1 MILITKNKEPK
12 EWTEYRN
19 TPGVDYQ
26 AIPELVQSLLKE
38 QGYICAYCMRRIPV
52 KDRLYKKD
60 GNNYVLTDEDHR
72 VEHIK
77 SRELHD
83 DLKLEY
89 TNMVVCCPGHIGT
102 EDHCDRLKGAKDIS
116 FTPLD
121 QQFIKTIKYRSD
133 GTILSTNK
141 QYDREINEILNLNT
155 ELLKKNRKTMLTE
168 VITRINVDCKRE
180 KSWDKN
186 TLERYLSKYSEKHS
200 EKDGE
205 DVKEKYYSYCGIIT
219 WFLQKK
225 LRALG

>member
-38 QGYICAYCMRRIPV
+38 QGYICAYCMRRIPQ
-52 KDRLYKKD
+52 KDKLYKKD
-60 GNNYVLTDEDHR
+60 GNNYVLTNEDHR

-89 TNMVVCCPGHIGT
+89 RNMVICCPGHIGT

-121 QQFIKTIKYRSD
+121 QQFIDTIKYNSD
-133 GTILSTNK
+133 GTIISTNEVYNK
-141 QYDREINEILNLNT
+141 EISEVLNLNT
-155 ELLKKNRKTMLTE
+155 ELLKKNRKAMLTE
-168 VITRINVDCKRE
+168 VISKLNVDCK
-180 KSWDKN
+180 KGKNWDKK
-186 TLERYLSKYSEKHS
+186 TLERYLSKYSEKHP
-200 EKDGE
+200 ENDEEG
-205 DVKEKYYSYCGIIT
+205 VKEKYYPYCGIVSC
-219 WFLQKK
+219 FLQKK
-225 LRALG
+225 LRTLA

>member
-38 QGYICAYCMRRIPV
+38 QGYICAYCMRRIPQ
-52 KDRLYKKD
+52 KDKLYKKD
-60 GNNYVLTDEDHR
+60 GNNYVLTNEDHR

-89 TNMVVCCPGHIGT
+89 RNMVICCPGHIGT
-102 EDHCDRLKGAKDIS
+102 ENHCDRLKGAKDIL

-121 QQFIKTIKYRSD
+121 QQFIDTIKYNSD
-133 GTILSTNK
+133 GTIISTNEVYNK
-141 QYDREINEILNLNT
+141 EINEVLNLNT
-155 ELLKKNRKTMLTE
+155 ELLKKNRKAMLTE
-168 VITRINVDCKRE
+168 VISKLNVDCK
-180 KSWDKN
+180 KGKNWDKK
-186 TLERYLSKYSEKHS
+186 TLERYLSKYSEKHP
-200 EKDGE
+200 ENDEEG
-205 DVKEKYYSYCGIIT
+205 VKEKYYPYCGIVSC
-219 WFLQKK
+219 FLQKK
-225 LRALG
+225 LRTLA

>member
-38 QGYICAYCMRRIPV
+38 QGYICAYCMRRIPT
-52 KDRLYKKD
+52 KDKLRKKD
-60 GNNYVLTDEDHR
+60 GNHYVLTNEDHR

-102 EDHCDRLKGAKDIS
+102 EDHCDRLKGARDIS
-116 FTPLD
+116 FSPLD
-121 QQFIKTIKYRSD
+121 RQFIDTIKYNSD
-133 GTILSTNK
+133 GAILSTNEAFDK
-141 QYDREINEILNLNT
+141 EINQTLNLNT
-155 ELLKKNRKTMLTE
+155 ELLKINRKAMLIQ
-168 VITRINVDCKRE
+168 VITQINVACKKG
-180 KSWDKN
+180 KSWDKK
-186 TLERYLSKYSEKHS
+186 TLELYLKKYSEKHF

-205 DVKEKYYSYCGIIT
+205 DVKEKYYPYCGIVT

-225 LRALG
+225 LRTLG

>member
-38 QGYICAYCMRRIPV
+38 QGYICAYCMRRIPQ

-60 GNNYVLTDEDHR
+60 GNNYVLTTEDHR

-83 DLKLEY
+83 NLKLEY
-89 TNMVVCCPGHIGT
+89 TNMAICCPGHIGA
-102 EDHCDRLKGAKDIS
+102 EDHCDRLKGAQDIS

-121 QQFIKTIKYRSD
+121 QQFINTIKYNSD
-133 GTILSTNK
+133 GTITSTNEV
-141 QYDREINEILNLNT
+141 YNREINDTLNLNT
-155 ELLKKNRKTMLTE
+155 ELLKRNRKAMLTE
-168 VITRINVDCKRE
+168 VITQINVSCKKG
-180 KSWDKN
+180 KSWDKK
-186 TLERYLSKYSEKHS
+186 TLEGFLSKYSEKHS
-200 EKDGE
+200 EKDEEGE
-205 DVKEKYYSYCGIIT
+205 KEKYYPYCGVVT

-225 LRALG
+225 LRTLG

>member
-38 QGYICAYCMRRIPV
+38 QGYICAYCMRRIPQ
-52 KDRLYKKD
+52 KDKLYKKD
-60 GNNYVLTDEDHR
+60 GDNYVLTNEDHR

-77 SRELHD
+77 SRELHS

-102 EDHCDRLKGAKDIS
+102 EDHCDRLKGAKDVS
-116 FTPLD
+116 FTPLSP
-121 QQFIKTIKYRSD
+121 QFIDTIKYNSD
-133 GTILSTNK
+133 GTIISTNEVYNK
-141 QYDREINEILNLNT
+141 EINDTLNLNT
-155 ELLKKNRKTMLTE
+155 ELLKKNRKAMLIE
-168 VITRINVDCKRE
+168 VITKINVNCK
-180 KSWDKN
+180 KGKNWDKK
-186 TLERYLSKYSEKHS
+186 TLESYFSKYSEKYL
-200 EKDGE
+200 ENDEEG
-205 DVKEKYYSYCGIIT
+205 VKEKYYPYCGVVS

-225 LRALG
+225 LRTLG